1 MANWQNRCKQKPI
14 KMSDILQRIQ
24 NLFTHRFNLQEDKA
38 EDIDIITSIRKNV
51 DFRGANLW
59 ALIFAIFIASIGL
72 NVNSTAVIIGAML
85 ISPIMGPVMG
95 IGLGIGIND
104 LEMVKKGAKNLFVA
118 TIIAVLTSTLYFSI
132 TPLHEAQSE
141 LLARTS
147 PSIWDV
153 FIAFFGGM
161 AGMVAASRKEKNNV
175 IPGVAIA
182 TALMPPLCT
191 AGFGIAMGNWYFVL
205 GAIYLYFINSVFI
218 AIATF
223 IMARYLKLHRT
234 VFEDPTVEKKVTR
247 YVIIIV
253 VITILPSIYMAYR
266 IVNKSIFE
274 SNARKYV
281 EEQFVF
287 SNTQVVSKSYK
298 YTNAQKSI
306 ELLLIGAP
314 LDKPTLDSLKHNMN
328 KYRLRNVQLNVRQGL
343 DARQQL
349 DLSQIKASIL
359 EDVFGK
365 RSMADT
371 VKIVAK
377 RIINADSTVLKEI
390 QVLYPGVQAF
400 GVTKI
405 AVRRPDTALVD
416 TQRVALARFNKP
428 LGKTDVTKLQRWLQQ
443 RYQSPGLK
451 LLIQ

>member
-1 MANWQNRCKQKPI
+1 MTELLRRFRHFI
-14 KMSDILQRIQ
+14 
-24 NLFTHRFNLQEDKA
+24 THRFNLLEDKA
-38 EDIDIITSIRKNV
+38 EDQDVIIAIRKNV

-95 IGLGIGIND
+95 IGMGIGTND
-104 LEMVKKGAKNLFVA
+104 LEMVKKGGKNLLVA
-118 TIIAVLTSTLYFSI
+118 TIIAIITSTIYFSI

-153 FIAFFGGM
+153 FIAFFGGA

-191 AGFGIAMGNWYFVL
+191 AGFGLAIGDWLFFL

-223 IMARYLKLHRT
+223 LMARYLKLHRT
-234 VFEDPTVEKKVTR
+234 VFEDPKVKKKVTR
-247 YVIIIV
+247 YVLIIGI
-253 VITILPSIYMAYR
+253 ITIIPSIFMAYR

-274 SNARKYV
+274 SNARKFV
-281 EEQFVF
+281 EEQFHF
-287 SNTQVVSKSYK
+287 DNTQVVSKTFIYK
-298 YTNAQKSI
+298 AKEKRI
-306 ELLLIGAP
+306 DLLLIGAI
-314 LDKPTLDSLKHNMN
+314 LDKPVIDSLRHQMN
-328 KYRLRNVQLNVRQGL
+328 SYRLRNVELTIRQGIN
-343 DARQQL
+343 AKQQL

-359 EDVFGK
+359 EDVFSGRPK
-365 RSMADT
+365 ADT
-371 VKIVAK
+371 VRLSAK
-377 RIINADSTVLKEI
+377 KAPALDSVVLAEI
-390 QVLYPGVQAF
+390 KTLYPAVSSF
-400 GVTKI
+400 GVNKI
-405 AVRRPDTALVD
+405 ATRRLDSLKTDTQTVALV
-416 TQRVALARFNKP
+416 RFTKSP
-428 LGKTDVTKLQRWLQQ
+428 AKADIGKLQEWLRQ
-443 RYQSPGLK
+443 RYQSVNLN
-451 LLIQ
+451 LVVQ

>member
-1 MANWQNRCKQKPI
+1 
-14 KMSDILQRIQ
+14 MS
-24 NLFTHRFNLQEDKA
+24 NLVHQLRYFLTHRFNLQEDKA
-38 EDIDIITSIRKNV
+38 DEDKIVLSIRKNI

-104 LEMVKKGAKNLFVA
+104 LEMVKKGGKNLLVA
-118 TIIAVLTSTLYFSI
+118 TIIAIITSTIYFLI

-191 AGFGIAMGNWYFVL
+191 AGFALAMGNWYFFL

-223 IMARYLKLHRT
+223 LMARYLKMHRK
-234 VFEDPTVEKKVTR
+234 VFDDQRVEKRVTR
-247 YVIIIV
+247 YVVFIV
-253 VITILPSIYMAYR
+253 VVTILPSIYMAYR

-274 SNARKYV
+274 SNAHKFV
-281 EEQFVF
+281 EEQFHF
-287 SNTQVVSKSYK
+287 ANTQVVSKNYI
-298 YTNAQKSI
+298 YTKQKKAI
-306 ELLLIGAP
+306 DLLLIGAL
-314 LDKPTLDSLKHNMN
+314 LDRPVIDSLKRNMN
-328 KYRLRNVQLNVRQGL
+328 QYRLRNVQLIIHQGL

-359 EDVFGK
+359 EDVFSNTRK
-365 RSMADT
+365 PDT
-371 VKIVAK
+371 VRLAPKRQPQKDSVVLSEIKIF
-377 RIINADSTVLKEI
+377 
-390 QVLYPGVQAF
+390 YPDVTTF
-400 GVTKI
+400 GVSKI
-405 AVRRPDTALVD
+405 AVYRPDSLKADTQHIALVS
-416 TQRVALARFNKP
+416 FSKP
-428 LGKTDVTKLQRWLQQ
+428 PRSTDAAKLERWLQQ
-443 RYQSPGLK
+443 RYQSAK
-451 LLIQ
+451 LRMATR